1 MNAQADTLSLDDL
14 DLLERKASDAIRL
27 IEPSDHDTRVKVAM
41 ALKSAFGEAHW
52 SWLLF
57 DGWYQDHARYD
68 ASESRDIWKST
79 RPGPIGIGTLFKLA
93 QDRGWRWVDHDKRSD
108 EQRQQDQKAAHERQQ
123 AREAERERE
132 AAAQA
137 EKAAQAAERARL
149 ILSASK
155 GATDDT
161 PYLTRKGVQA
171 TSTLFEIGTD
181 QLQGTLGYTPRG
193 SKGDRLAGRLLVAPF
208 WRPGEAGKLDLST
221 LELIDQ
227 GGNKAALKGGRKS
240 GAFWSSGDFPGKDTP
255 DDSRVVVVAE
265 GVATALSLAMATGH
279 VAVACGSLGNFDR
292 VLGYLREAMPWLRL
306 VLAADIEKG
315 SGKVSEKVKATA
327 RKHGAVLTFPVFG
340 RDREATQT
348 DFNDLHQGRGIDA
361 VREQVNAMIY
371 SHDFGN
377 TGNSDTS
384 GSEANQA
391 NQSGNLTLAMQEIL
405 NRFAIVLLEGKACVV
420 YREQNQLGR
429 METKFSNPKDMRYM
443 WSDAKA
449 FDNPE
454 SKLSAFDYWMMHRR
468 KYNRVIFVPMAG
480 EVQDNEAL
488 PDTTDYN
495 LYQGLAF
502 KPVPGECK
510 RIIGHIREVWCNS
523 DDKAFDYVMG
533 WLARMFQ
540 YPDERGH
547 TVLLLRSGE
556 GTGKNII
563 IDMLVRAFGEH
574 AMVANKPDDL
584 VGKFNDQLA
593 TSVFVFANE
602 AVWGGDKSLEGALK
616 TLITDEELVVEKK
629 YIPKYRVKNCC
640 HVIMASNNDWAAPIG
655 LDDRRFVVLD
665 VSEKYQGNH
674 AYFTALKREID
685 QGGQSAFIHT
695 LLNWDVSQF
704 NPRELPELR
713 SSASKLDMKLR
724 GADSVTQWWFDV
736 LWTGAAWV
744 VTESNM
750 GMRTRRNIMVG
761 WDLGPIQVNAD
772 DLRNAYQQWCTANRR
787 HVESEVAFGRKL
799 RDLCAIERRQVRVEG
814 ERRYVYLVG
823 HLVTARAEVVTKVR
837 QAVDWPELDCQ

>member
-1 MNAQADTLSLDDL
+1 MNAAKKFDPPSIMEAAEMASYIRNSDDDTAWMMAQALAFYGYEGRAEFEGWLVSVNLDPKEKMEKFARAEQRIAAGHGDRL
-14 DLLERKASDAIRL
+14 GWLRRHALEN
-27 IEPSDHDTRVKVAM
+27 
-41 ALKSAFGEAHW
+41 
-52 SWLLF
+52 
-57 DGWYQDHARYD
+57 
-68 ASESRDIWKST
+68 
-79 RPGPIGIGTLFKLA
+79 
-93 QDRGWRWVDHDKRSD
+93 GWRPVAD
-108 EQRQQDQKAAHERQQ
+108 EQMTPAQ
-123 AREAERERE
+123 REAVEKDRRQAKERAAQRAMEAERE

-155 GATDDT
+155 TATDDT
-161 PYLTRKGVQA
+161 PYLAKKGVRA
-171 TSTLFEIGTD
+171 TSTLSEIGTD
-181 QLQGTLGYTPRG
+181 QLQGFGYSYPPKG
-193 SKGDRLAGRLLVAPF
+193 SKGERLQGRLLVAPF
-208 WRPGEAGKLDLST
+208 WRPGEAGTLELST

-240 GAFWSSGDFPGKDTP
+240 GAFWRSGDLPGKDTP

-279 VAVACGSLGNFDR
+279 VAVACGSLGNFDQ

-315 SGKVSEKVKATA
+315 SGKVGEKVKATA
-327 RKHGAVLTFPVFG
+327 RKHGAVLAFPVFG
-340 RDREATQT
+340 KDREATQT

-377 TGNSDTS
+377 TGNSGTS
-384 GSEANQA
+384 GSESNQA
-391 NQSGNLTLAMQEIL
+391 GQSGNLTVAMQEIL
-405 NRFAIVLLEGKACVV
+405 DRFAIVLLEGKACVV

-488 PDTTDYN
+488 PDTSDYN

-563 IDMLVRAFGEH
+563 VDMLVRAFGEH

-593 TSVFVFANE
+593 TSVLVFANE

-616 TLITDEELVVEKK
+616 TLITDEDLVVEKK

-640 HVIMASNNDWAAPIG
+640 HVIMTSNNDWAAPVG
-655 LDDRRFVVLD
+655 LDDRRYFMLE
-665 VSEKYQGNH
+665 VSEKYKGND

-685 QGGQSAFIHT
+685 QGGQAAFIHA
-695 LLNWDVSQF
+695 LLNWDISGF
-704 NPRELPELR
+704 NPRERPELR
-713 SSASKLDMKLR
+713 TGQNGLLEMKLK
-724 GADSVTQWWFDV
+724 GADSVTAWWFDV

-750 GMRTRRNIMVG
+750 GMRTRRNIMVN
-761 WDLGPIQVNAD
+761 WDLGPIQVGAD

-799 RDLCAIERRQVRVEG
+799 TDLCSIERRRVRVEG
-814 ERRYVYLVG
+814 ERRYVYLIG
-823 HLVTARAEVVTKVR
+823 HLGTARQEVGTKVR
-837 QAVDWPELDCQ
+837 QAVDWPELD